1 MPDTVH
7 NCHRCLE
14 SSEGGRL
21 DTNGNY
27 HCLPCYRE
35 AYSSCASCGCEVDLA
50 SEQYHSDMLQLFC
63 HSCFT
68 ESMFCCAHCSRL
80 GDTTEAR
87 YVPING
93 SEDRPICRACYTRR
107 WISCQ
112 TCGNDILRNT
122 ARRTPNSHGIGH
134 HYLCQSCQGREQW
147 CFRPFAG
154 DNVCNEMRSNR
165 KFGIELETSSCP
177 EHNTIRPDTIFGCK
191 EDGSVDGMEFISPP
205 MWGDMGIAE
214 IRKFCEH
221 ARRLNFAVDSAC
233 GYHVHC
239 DLTNEVSEQLISV
252 ALGYH
257 YTYPVWCK
265 FVSRSRRS
273 NYYCA
278 EHDYNPS
285 EFKQAK
291 SFSEFMD
298 LFINSDRYKW
308 INWHAYRQHK
318 TLEIRIHG
326 GTLNEAKIINWIKA
340 HVRFIDRL
348 TTLRPAL
355 IARKFA
361 GRSTYDVFQEMSAS
375 WEDEAL
381 SQYFMERAAEF
392 GSPISRDELV
402 LA

>member
-1 MPDTVH
+1 M
-7 NCHRCLE
+7 
-14 SSEGGRL
+14 SGG
-21 DTNGNY
+21 D
-27 HCLPCYRE
+27 
-35 AYSSCASCGCEVDLA
+35 
-50 SEQYHSDMLQLFC
+50 
-63 HSCFT
+63 
-68 ESMFCCAHCSRL
+68 
-80 GDTTEAR
+80 
-87 YVPING
+87 
-93 SEDRPICRACYTRR
+93 DRPICRACYTRR
-107 WISCQ
+107 WVSCN
-112 TCGNDILRNT
+112 TCGNDIQRNV
-122 ARRTPNSHGIGH
+122 ARRTPNGSGSGH
-134 HYLCQSCQGREQW
+134 HFLCPSCQGREQW
-147 CFRPFAG
+147 NFRPYAG
-154 DNVCNEMRSNR
+154 PTGSGDFTEVKSRR
-165 KFGIELETSSCP
+165 KFGIELETSTCP
-177 EHNTIRPDTIFGCK
+177 EHATIRPDTIFGCK

-205 MWGDMGIAE
+205 MWGDGGLAE
-214 IRKFCEH
+214 IRRFCEH

-298 LFINSDRYKW
+298 LFVNSDRYKW

-326 GTLNEAKIINWIKA
+326 GTLNEVKIINWIKG
-340 HVRFIDRL
+340 HIRFIDRL

-392 GSPISRDELV
+392 GTPISRDELV
-402 LA
+402 MA